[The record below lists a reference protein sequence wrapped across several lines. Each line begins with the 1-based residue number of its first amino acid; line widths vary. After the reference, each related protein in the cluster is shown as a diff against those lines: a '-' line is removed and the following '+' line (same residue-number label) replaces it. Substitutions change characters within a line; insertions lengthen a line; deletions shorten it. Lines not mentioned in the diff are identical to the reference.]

1 MIPGAFAGSGFTM
14 RRLVTFS
21 EMLEK
26 KSQTI
31 RFAHAVLTAVS
42 MLALICLGGL
52 VTSHGVGMAVP
63 DWPNT
68 YGYNMFFFPIS
79 QWVGGIFYEHTHRL
93 LGSWVGFLVLVQMI
107 WLQGSPARKWLR
119 WVGVMI
125 ALASLA
131 GVVLAPAHRDWGWM
145 GVVTGVG
152 GFGFSWFWP
161 RCSPA
166 SGLLRTLGVILLIGV
181 ILQGILGG
189 LRVVLMR
196 DGLGVFHG
204 TLGQMLLFLS
214 CLIALMLSRWWVATR
229 KVWDAGPLA
238 GAGAYR
244 GLVLAAAVAIFF
256 QLILGASMRHRHSG
270 LAVPDFPLAYGRLWP
285 ATDAEALAR
294 YNRERPELRAVNT
307 LEAAD
312 IYLHMAHRLAG
323 CGIVVLLTWA
333 AIRTRRVLGAG
344 HTLSRGTAV
353 WATMGYLQVLLGA
366 ITVWSNKSAD
376 LTTVH
381 VALGCML
388 LVVGWLLVT
397 LAWRRGVG
405 VRGDAAEDGA
415 GVPVELA
422 PAGVLTR

>member
-1 MIPGAFAGSGFTM
+1 MNEARIQS
-14 RRLVTFS
+14 
-21 EMLEK
+21 
-26 KSQTI
+26 I
-31 RFAHAVLTAVS
+31 RFAHALLTAVS

-93 LGSWVGFLVLVQMI
+93 LGSWVGLLVLVQMI
-107 WLQGSPARKWLR
+107 WLQGAPARRWLR
-119 WVGVMI
+119 GVGLFI
-125 ALASLA
+125 ALASFV
-131 GVVLAPAHRDWGWM
+131 GVLMAPAQGDWGWM
-145 GVVTGVG
+145 GVITGVV
-152 GFGFSWFWP
+152 GFGVSWVWP
-161 RCSPA
+161 RCKPA
-166 SGLLRTLGVILLIGV
+166 SRVLRLLGVVLLVGV
-181 ILQGILGG
+181 ILQGVLGG

-214 CLIALMLSRWWVATR
+214 CAIALMQSGWWLATR
-229 KVWDAGPLA
+229 EAWDARPASGSV
-238 GAGAYR
+238 GYR
-244 GLVLAAAVAIFF
+244 GLVLATAVAIFF

-294 YNRERPELRAVNT
+294 YNRERPELRAVNM

-312 IYLHMAHRLAG
+312 IHLHMTHRLAG
-323 CGIVVLLTWA
+323 CGIVVLLTWVA
-333 AIRTRRVLGAG
+333 VRTRRVLGGG
-344 HTLSRGTAV
+344 HILSRGTIL
-353 WATMGYLQVLLGA
+353 WAAMGYVQVLLGA

-381 VALGCML
+381 VAVGCML
-388 LVVGWLLVT
+388 LVVGWLLVV
-397 LAWRRGVG
+397 LAWRRGEV
-405 VRGDAAEDGA
+405 VRGIAAGGGA
-415 GVPVELA
+415 GVPVCLA
-422 PAGVLTR
+422 EAGVLTR